1 MGVLFLI
8 VFFIVSF
15 LIVGLVLL
23 QEGKGGGLTG
33 MSAGMDGVMGAK
45 NPLRRMTAYLFVFFV
60 LLAVTINWYFHQSEN
75 AALPAGVVL
84 PEREF
89 QTLEE
94 PVPASGIEVKAA
106 PVPEGALRPE
116 APEATKTDLRPD
128 SAGAADVMPAP
139 PADSVR
145 PAGGA
150 TTESEAKMLEQ
161 VDADIKATEAA
172 AAQPAAAAPA
182 ASPTLRP
189 ETPAASPAAPL
200 APPATAPASAPSA
213 VTPPPAQTPPAQAPA
228 AQTPATQTPAA
239 GQTPAPAA
247 AQ

>member
-60 LLAVTINWYFHQSEN
+60 LLAVTINWYFHQGEN
-75 AALPAGVVL
+75 AALPTGIVL
-84 PEREF
+84 PEKEF

-106 PVPEGALRPE
+106 PTAEGALRPE
-116 APEATKTDLRPD
+116 TDAEKKPDLRPE
-128 SAGAADVMPAP
+128 GAAAMPAP

-150 TTESEAKMLEQ
+150 QVESEAKMLEQ
-161 VDADIKATEAA
+161 VEADVRKTESVAEQPASPASTPSPAPATLRPEAPAATPAPAPVAPPAA
-172 AAQPAAAAPA
+172 APASESPAVTPPPAAAAPA
-182 ASPTLRP
+182 GQES
-189 ETPAASPAAPL
+189 AAK
-200 APPATAPASAPSA
+200 
-213 VTPPPAQTPPAQAPA
+213 
-228 AQTPATQTPAA
+228 
-239 GQTPAPAA
+239 
-247 AQ
+247 